1 MQQTNVTLDKIVSLA
16 KRRGFIFQ
24 SSEIYGGLGACW
36 DYGPLGVEL
45 KQNIKNCW
53 WDFMVRS
60 RENVVGMDG
69 SILMHPEVWVASGH
83 VSGFHDPLVDCKESK
98 NRYRYDQLMVY
109 RHPSRTD
116 LPLFAFPEGNPETA
130 EAKIKKQ
137 AKGTHIEEFEVVP
150 LPEVSEAEY
159 GRVLGPDASE
169 AGTLTKPRQFNLMFK
184 THVGAVEETADVV
197 YLRPETAQAIFV
209 NFKNVQQTTRMRVPF
224 GIAQIGKAFRNE
236 IVTKAFIFRSRE
248 FEQMEMQ
255 FFIPRDEDDKWYEQ
269 WREIRF
275 NYYTDVMGIPK
286 ESLKWAP
293 HPPDKLAHY
302 AKAAAD
308 VTFLFPMG
316 WQEIEGVHNRG
327 DFDLSQHSKHSGKDL
342 TYRDPESGETFIPK
356 VIETSAGVDRSVLM
370 ALCAAYEEVEEE
382 GENHKRETRT
392 VLKFHPNIAPVSLAV
407 FPLSK
412 KDTLIEPAKRLETE
426 LRADGFRTDFDV
438 TGSIGK
444 RYRRQDEVGT
454 PFCITLDFDSL
465 DDQAVTI
472 RHRDT
477 TQQDRVA
484 LDQVSSVLRKKVK
497 EW

>member
-1 MQQTNVTLDKIVSLA
+1 M
-16 KRRGFIFQ
+16 FQ
-24 SSEIYGGLGACW
+24 SSEIYGGLSGAW

-69 SILMHPEVWVASGH
+69 AILMAPEVWVASGH
-83 VSGFHDPLVDCKESK
+83 VSGFHDPLVDCRDTKK
-98 NRYRYDQLMVY
+98 RYRYDQLYVY
-109 RHPSRTD
+109 KHSSRDD
-116 LPLFAFPEGNPETA
+116 LPCFAFTESDPAPA
-130 EAKIKKQ
+130 LSKIKKL
-137 AKGTHIEEFEVVP
+137 AKGTS
-150 LPEVSEAEY
+150 PEDYEIIALEKAE
-159 GRVLGPDASE
+159 GLDLARVIGPDTNDP
-169 AGTLTKPRQFNLMFK
+169 GTLTEPRQFNLMFK
-184 THVGAVEETADVV
+184 TQLGAVEGEAAEI

-209 NFKNVQQTTRMRVPF
+209 NFKNVQQTTRQRVPF

-236 IVTKAFIFRSRE
+236 IVTKSFIFRSRE

-255 FFIPRDEDDKWYEQ
+255 FFIPPDEDEERYEE
-269 WREIRF
+269 WREIRM
-275 NYYTDVMGIPK
+275 NYYTDVLGISK
-286 ESLKWAP
+286 EKLDWQP

-308 VTFLFPMG
+308 IAFEFPMG
-316 WQEIEGVHNRG
+316 WQEIEGIHNRG
-327 DFDLSQHSKHSGKDL
+327 DFDLSQHAKHSGKDMS
-342 TYRDPESGETFIPK
+342 YRDPVTNETFMPK

-370 ALCAAYEEVEEE
+370 ALCAAFSEVEEV
-382 GENHKRETRT
+382 GEDHKRETRS
-392 VLKFHPNIAPVSLAV
+392 LLQFHPNIAPISVAV

-412 KDTLIEPAKRLETE
+412 KDELTGPSLKLANE
-426 LRADGFRTDFDV
+426 LRAAGLRTEFDV

-454 PFCITLDFDSL
+454 PFCVTFDFDSL
-465 DDQAVTI
+465 EDQAVTI

-477 TQQDRVA
+477 MEQERVA
-484 LDQVSSVLRKKVK
+484 LDRVGEVLARNIR